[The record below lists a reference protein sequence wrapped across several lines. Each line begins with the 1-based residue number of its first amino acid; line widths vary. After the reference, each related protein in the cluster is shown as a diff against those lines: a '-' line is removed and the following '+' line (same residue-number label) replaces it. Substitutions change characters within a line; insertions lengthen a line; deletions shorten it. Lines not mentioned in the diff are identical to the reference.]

1 MIRFS
6 DIAEAFEKTDVSE
19 NYKNIKPAEK
29 MTDQEVDDFW
39 SSEFVKAQEEVDV
52 YPYDTLLSEAFNRSE
67 DEIAIH
73 INIDNEIKASL
84 DNFSP
89 ENWKTMSEVEQMNS
103 IKELT
108 HKVCKQLGLDK
119 IPEISIFE
127 DEGGA
132 YGNYN
137 SENNMVN
144 LNRKYFDD
152 PCEIANTLTHELR
165 HAFQEYR
172 AEILD
177 TWEDALYRVN
187 LENYISPLPLPGGGW
202 LFFTDYMNQYVE
214 VDARAFANLFSQYL
228 FNEAMK
234 V

>member
-1 MIRFS
+1 MKRFLRW
-6 DIAEAFEKTDVSE
+6 
-19 NYKNIKPAEK
+19 KN
-29 MTDQEVDDFW
+29 
-39 SSEFVKAQEEVDV
+39 
-52 YPYDTLLSEAFNRSE
+52 L
-67 DEIAIH
+67 
-73 INIDNEIKASL
+73 
-84 DNFSP
+84 
-89 ENWKTMSEVEQMNS
+89 
-103 IKELT
+103 
-108 HKVCKQLGLDK
+108 
-119 IPEISIFE
+119 E